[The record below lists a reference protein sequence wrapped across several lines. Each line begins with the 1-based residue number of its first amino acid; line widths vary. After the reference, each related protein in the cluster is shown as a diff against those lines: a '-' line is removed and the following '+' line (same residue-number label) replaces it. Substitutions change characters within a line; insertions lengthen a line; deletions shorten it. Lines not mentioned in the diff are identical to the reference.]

1 MLPTGFAPWKSQPGS
16 AAQRAPRNV
25 FLRFKSGRRHFP
37 ANGLS
42 CENTPDRICARDL
55 DFGIAAFSTLD
66 IVFGALSEL
75 FTKMT
80 TSRYDGGIGTTQ
92 YEWCHH
98 AVQDVSRT
106 FALTVEALDEPM
118 ATHICV
124 GYLLCRIADTI
135 EDATH
140 IPPAEQ
146 ARLLATYEAVLDP
159 DAPTTVEEF
168 TDEIDGW
175 IPPAERRNAD
185 WEVVANS
192 PIVVAAFFD
201 LPDAVRDGIREPV
214 AQMIDG
220 MGLFVERYA
229 SHGGIRIQSHP
240 ELVEYCDYAAGT
252 VGDLVTNLLTRERVT
267 EAQRQTMNDTR
278 ASFARLLQLVNVSK
292 DVFVDYTT
300 ENNVYLP
307 AEWLSA
313 EGVPQDDL
321 VDPAY
326 RPGTARVVSR
336 TAAAARSCLDD
347 AQRYLEAM
355 PLRHGNTLAAWLAP
369 YLLAVGT
376 LRELDD
382 RPEDAL
388 TRTGVK
394 VSRPEVFAILDA
406 STAANGEAISGLRET
421 VERTPF
427 HRA

>member
-1 MLPTGFAPWKSQPGS
+1 MLSVRGT
-16 AAQRAPRNV
+16 
-25 FLRFKSGRRHFP
+25 
-37 ANGLS
+37 
-42 CENTPDRICARDL
+42 

-66 IVFGALSEL
+66 IVFRALSEL
-75 FTKMT
+75 FIKMT
-80 TSRYDGGIGTTQ
+80 TTRYDGGIGATQ
-92 YEWCHH
+92 YEWCHD

-106 FALTVEALDEPM
+106 FALTVDTLDEPM
-118 ATHICV
+118 ATHICI

-146 ARLLATYEAVLDP
+146 VRLLSTYEAVLDP
-159 DAPTTVEEF
+159 DAPTTIEDFADEVEP
-168 TDEIDGW
+168 W
-175 IPPAERRNAD
+175 IPPVDRRDAD

-192 PIVVAAFFD
+192 PIVVATYFD
-201 LPDAVRDGIREPV
+201 LPGVVRASIRGPV
-214 AQMIDG
+214 SRMIDG
-220 MGLFVERYA
+220 MGMFVERYA
-229 SHGGIRIQSHP
+229 YHGGIRIQSHP

-267 EAQRQTMNDTR
+267 ETQQRTMDDTR

-292 DVFVDYTT
+292 DVYVDYTT

-307 AEWLSA
+307 AEWLTA
-313 EGVPQDDL
+313 VGVPQDDL
-321 VDPAY
+321 VDPAH
-326 RPGTARVVSR
+326 RSGTARVVSR

-355 PLRHGNTLAAWLAP
+355 PLRHGNTLTAWLAP

-388 TRTGVK
+388 TKTGVK
-394 VSRPEVFAILDA
+394 VSRDEVFAILEA
-406 STAANGEAISGLRET
+406 STAANGDAISGLRET